1 MAQILSLKAE
11 PAAASER
18 NDLRQATRDNDR
30 QGFANAFEREL
41 KPSASKTDT
50 PQNSSRRNQNSSDEA
65 DAART
70 ASEDVA
76 SDRDGKKLPDD
87 GNKAEKAAAS
97 DKSDEKA
104 VADQEKAAATD
115 SESEQKTTDEAENG
129 SEQQK
134 MLLAAFERIPTNAT
148 GSAGKLASA
157 DGETAN
163 SAIEQT
169 LSQQIAKLTAHLDK
183 LKPDQSKPALNEVL
197 AKAETKPTS
206 PAASIRADILAA
218 IKGRAGEAD
227 GAKGSEIKIDKLL
240 AKVADNGDLSQK
252 QLTEMLRQLQPQ
264 SNQQNATSDRAHAGM
279 LMNSSALVA
288 ANAAST
294 SASQSSSALSN
305 PNMQSLDI
313 QADIKNPNW
322 SRVVSSRVVW
332 MAQQGMQQA
341 ELRLNPP
348 TLGPVDVRLSVQND
362 QTTVNFIANN
372 ATTREALEQAL
383 PRLRESFQENG
394 LQLAHADVGEQSGSD
409 EQAAG
414 DSQFA
419 DGEATHVQV
428 AVADDDNPDVVND
441 SNIEDAD
448 GLSLY
453 A

>member
-18 NDLRQATRDNDR
+18 NDTRQPLRDNDR
-30 QGFANAFEREL
+30 QGFADAFEREL
-41 KPSASKTDT
+41 KPSASKTD
-50 PQNSSRRNQNSSDEA
+50 RRNQNSSDEA
-65 DAART
+65 DTARPASDNAAR
-70 ASEDVA
+70 
-76 SDRDGKKLPDD
+76 DRDGKKLPDD

-97 DKSDEKA
+97 EKPDDKA
-104 VADQEKAAATD
+104 VADQAKAADT
-115 SESEQKTTDEAENG
+115 EPEQKTADEAENH
-129 SEQQK
+129 SDQQK
-134 MLLAAFERIPTNAT
+134 MLLAAFERIPANP
-148 GSAGKLASA
+148 AGDAVKPAPA
-157 DGETAN
+157 AGEN
-163 SAIEQT
+163 GKPAIDQT

-183 LKPDQSKPALNEVL
+183 LNPGQSKQSLNEVL
-197 AKAETKPTS
+197 AQAETKSTS
-206 PAASIRADILAA
+206 PAANIRADILAA

-240 AKVADNGDLSQK
+240 AKAADNGDLSQK
-252 QLTEMLRQLQPQ
+252 QLTEMLRQLQLQ
-264 SNQQNATSDRAHAGM
+264 SNTQSNSADRTAPGS
-279 LMNSSALVA
+279 LMNSSALA
-288 ANAAST
+288 ANAAS
-294 SASQSSSALSN
+294 QSSAALSN
-305 PNMQSLDI
+305 PGMQSLDI

-409 EQAAG
+409 EEAAG

-428 AVADDDNPDVVND
+428 AVADDDNLDEVNG
-441 SNIEDAD
+441 SNSENAD